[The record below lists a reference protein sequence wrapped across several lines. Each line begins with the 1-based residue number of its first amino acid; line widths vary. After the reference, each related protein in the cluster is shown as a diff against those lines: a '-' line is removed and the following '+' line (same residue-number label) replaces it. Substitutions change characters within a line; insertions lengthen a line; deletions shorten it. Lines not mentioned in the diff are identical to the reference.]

1 MNENGI
7 TENEPKKGVG
17 LLVSTIALSIL
28 LVIVIILLI
37 FQFSVSSELN
47 DKIEARDKEIKEL
60 EEKVEELK
68 KEARNAKQPKKS
80 SGEIDYGV
88 YDEVKVIKATEDNGN
103 IGDHVRGKKNSKVI
117 VVEYADLQCPG
128 CATMMPYMTRIYQK
142 YDDRVAFVFRHF
154 PIKGHLN
161 ARSAA
166 AAAES
171 AGRQGKY
178 WEMLEA
184 LFSRRSE
191 WTSVTGQTLADTY
204 AKIFKAV
211 CPDGDE
217 KQFRTDMSDTE
228 IAQKIDF
235 DYNIGLKNSK
245 VTMTPSIYVNGKL
258 VDITRA
264 GTTFNDIENNIK
276 DMIEEELSK

>member
-1 MNENGI
+1 MKKIKYLMIAIMAICGAMNFTACSDDDDSKEN
-7 TENEPKKGVG
+7 NY
-17 LLVSTIALSIL
+17 
-28 LVIVIILLI
+28 IIY
-37 FQFSVSSELN
+37 Q
-47 DKIEARDKEIKEL
+47 
-60 EEKVEELK
+60 
-68 KEARNAKQPKKS
+68 NAVNKMVKS
-80 SGEIDYGV
+80 Q
-88 YDEVKVIKATEDNGN
+88 
-103 IGDHVRGKKNSKVI
+103 KKNSKVI